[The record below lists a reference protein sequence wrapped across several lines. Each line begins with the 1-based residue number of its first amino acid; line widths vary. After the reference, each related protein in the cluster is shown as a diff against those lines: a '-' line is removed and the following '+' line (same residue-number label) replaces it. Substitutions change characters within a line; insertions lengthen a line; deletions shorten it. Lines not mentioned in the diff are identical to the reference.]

1 MAEIEKTDNNGNDG
15 GDNGDNNGRNNSGRN
30 SYRGRRNNNRN
41 YRNNNN
47 SGRRYQNYNQPYR
60 LQTLPDF
67 IMYPFHMLY
76 QLMKKEVSGG
86 VFLVIGTIAALW
98 MANSAYGD
106 QYANLVHIHIG
117 FALGNLHFDQSIQH
131 FVNDA
136 LMAIFFLLVGLE
148 IKREFKDGHLSSF
161 DSALLPFVAAI
172 FGMAVPALIYV
183 AINSGDAVNMRGWA
197 IPAATDIAFAIG
209 IMALLGKRV
218 PISLKVLLV
227 AIAVIDDLGAILVI
241 AFFYNT
247 GLNYEA
253 LFIAFGVF
261 LVMLM
266 LNRRGVH
273 FLTPYVVLGFIL
285 WIFVFRSG
293 IHATLA
299 GVMTALAVPLNAPQ
313 ARYSPLK
320 KLEHAIAPWVNFIIL
335 PIFAF
340 MNAGV
345 DFSSMTGEGNV
356 LMQPIALGILLGL
369 FFGKQI
375 GIFTSVFLMV
385 RFRIS
390 PMPAGASWA
399 HIYAMSALCGI
410 GFTMSLFIGA
420 LAFPSGDFDAQ
431 VRAGVFVASLV
442 SAVFG
447 YVLLFTRK
455 SAKDAGGDRGERN
468 RAPRRNYSNS
478 DSGNGGSGGNRRNY
492 QQRSRGSSSSGGSR
506 STSSRSRNDS
516 RSDGRSDNRG
526 DSRSDSRSD
535 SRGDGRSD
543 NRGDSRNDRSDNR

>member
-1 MAEIEKTDNNGNDG
+1 
-15 GDNGDNNGRNNSGRN
+15 
-30 SYRGRRNNNRN
+30 
-41 YRNNNN
+41 
-47 SGRRYQNYNQPYR
+47 
-60 LQTLPDF
+60 
-67 IMYPFHMLY
+67 MYPFHLLY
-76 QLMKKEVSGG
+76 RLMKKEVSGG
-86 VFLVIGTIAALW
+86 VFLVIGTVLALW

-106 QYANLVHIHIG
+106 LYAEFVHIHIG
-117 FALGNLHFDQSIQH
+117 FTFGDFHFDKSIQH

-148 IKREFKDGHLSSF
+148 IKREFKEGHLSSF
-161 DSALLPFVAAI
+161 DSALLPFIAAF
-172 FGMAVPALIYV
+172 FGMVVPALIYV
-183 AINSGDAVNMRGWA
+183 SLNSGDPIGMRGWA

-241 AFFYNT
+241 ALFYNT

-253 LFIAFGVF
+253 LFIAFGIF
-261 LVMLM
+261 LVMLL

-273 FLTPYVVLGFIL
+273 FLTPYVLLGIL
-285 WIFVFRSG
+285 LWVFVFKSG

-320 KLEHAIAPWVNFIIL
+320 KLEHAIAPWVNFTIL

-345 DFSSMTGEGNV
+345 DFSSMSGEGNV
-356 LMQPIALGILLGL
+356 LTQPIALGILLGL

-390 PMPAGASWA
+390 PMPAGTGWT

-420 LAFPSGDFDAQ
+420 LAYPSGDFDAQ
-431 VRAGVFVASLV
+431 VRAGVFIASLA
-442 SAVFG
+442 SAIFG
-447 YVLLFTRK
+447 YFLLFTRK
-455 SAKDAGGDRGERN
+455 APADAGDGERRERS

-478 DSGNGGSGGNRRNY
+478 GSGSGGNRRNY
-492 QQRSRGSSSSGGSR
+492 QQRPRGSGGSR
-506 STSSRSRNDS
+506 SNSR
-516 RSDGRSDNRG
+516 
-526 DSRSDSRSD
+526 

-543 NRGDSRNDRSDNR
+543 NR

>member
-1 MAEIEKTDNNGNDG
+1 MADTENRDNGGNDG
-15 GDNGDNNGRNNSGRN
+15 GNNNGGRN

-41 YRNNNN
+41 YRNNN

-67 IMYPFHMLY
+67 IMYPFHLLY
-76 QLMKKEVSGG
+76 RLMKKEVSGG
-86 VFLVIGTIAALW
+86 AFLVLATILALW

-106 QYANLVHIHIG
+106 LYGELVHIHIG
-117 FALGNLHFDQSIQH
+117 FAFGNFHFDQSIQH

-148 IKREFKDGHLSSF
+148 IKREFKEGHLSSF
-161 DSALLPFVAAI
+161 DSALLPFIAAF
-172 FGMAVPALIYV
+172 FGMVVPALIYV
-183 AINSGDAVNMRGWA
+183 SLNSGDPIGMRGWA

-241 AFFYNT
+241 ALFYNT

-253 LFIAFGVF
+253 LFIALGIF

-273 FLTPYVVLGFIL
+273 FLTPYVLLGIL
-285 WIFVFRSG
+285 LWVFVFKSG

-320 KLEHAIAPWVNFIIL
+320 KLEHAIAPWVNFTIL

-345 DFSSMTGEGNV
+345 DFGSMAGEESV
-356 LMQPIALGILLGL
+356 LTQPIALGILLGL

-390 PMPAGASWA
+390 PMPAGTGWT

-420 LAFPSGDFDAQ
+420 LAYPSGDFDAQ
-431 VRAGVFVASLV
+431 VRAGVFLASLV
-442 SAVFG
+442 SAVLG

-455 SAKDAGGDRGERN
+455 APADASGGERSGRS

-478 DSGNGGSGGNRRNY
+478 GGGSGSGNRRNY
-492 QQRSRGSSSSGGSR
+492 QQRPRGSGGRSNSR
-506 STSSRSRNDS
+506 TRSDS
-516 RSDGRSDNRG
+516 RSDN
-526 DSRSDSRSD
+526 RSDSRSD
-535 SRGDGRSD
+535 SRND
-543 NRGDSRNDRSDNR
+543 NRGDNR

>member
-1 MAEIEKTDNNGNDG
+1 
-15 GDNGDNNGRNNSGRN
+15 
-30 SYRGRRNNNRN
+30 
-41 YRNNNN
+41 
-47 SGRRYQNYNQPYR
+47 
-60 LQTLPDF
+60 
-67 IMYPFHMLY
+67 MYPFHLLY
-76 QLMKKEVSGG
+76 RLMKKEVSGG
-86 VFLVIGTIAALW
+86 ACLVLATVLALW

-106 QYANLVHIHIG
+106 QYANFVHIHIG
-117 FALGNLHFDQSIQH
+117 LAFGDWHFDKSIQH

-148 IKREFKDGHLSSF
+148 IKREFKEGHLSSF

-172 FGMAVPALIYV
+172 FGMAVPALIY
-183 AINSGDAVNMRGWA
+183 ISLNSGDPVGMRGWA

-241 AFFYNT
+241 ALFYNT

-253 LFIAFGVF
+253 LSIALGVF
-261 LVMLM
+261 LVMLF

-273 FLTPYVVLGFIL
+273 FLTPYMMLGFIL
-285 WIFVFRSG
+285 WIFVFLSG

-299 GVMTALAVPLNAPQ
+299 GVLTALAVPLYPNSGT
-313 ARYSPLK
+313 RSRKSPLRS
-320 KLEHAIAPWVNFIIL
+320 LEHAIAPWVNFTIL

-345 DFSSMTGEGNV
+345 NFGSMAGEENV

-385 RFRIS
+385 RLRIS
-390 PMPAGASWA
+390 PMPSGTGWT

-420 LAFPSGDFDAQ
+420 LAYPSGDYDAQ

-447 YVLLFTRK
+447 YVLLFTRSK
-455 SAKDAGGDRGERN
+455 GTIAAGDRAERQ
-468 RAPRRNYSNS
+468 RAPRRNYNM
-478 DSGNGGSGGNRRNY
+478 GNNPAYSTAGGRRNY
-492 QQRSRGSSSSGGSR
+492 QRSRGGGGNR
-506 STSSRSRNDS
+506 SNSRSRNDS
-516 RSDGRSDNRG
+516 RSDNRYDSRSDNRY
-526 DSRSDSRSD
+526 DSRSDNRDD
-535 SRGDGRSD
+535 SRSD
-543 NRGDSRNDRSDNR
+543 NR